1 MVDDRTDEIT
11 GEMALFNRMKKE
23 RAREK
28 ARRRT
33 AAYQQTDEYK
43 ARLLERK
50 LLSERKRLFRKVVEA
65 AILFGDI
72 PSPHDLKC
80 ACCRFV
86 ATTYHHCSYT
96 LESKGLDIMAVCDD
110 CHTDLHKRKPKRK
123 PFINFVSTEN
133 TR

>member
-1 MVDDRTDEIT
+1 MNRPDTAIG
-11 GEMALFNRMKKE
+11 GEMALFIQKKKE
-23 RAREK
+23 RAKER

-50 LLSERKRLFRKVVEA
+50 LLGERKRLFRKVVEA

-72 PSPHDLKC
+72 PAPCEIASGC
-80 ACCRFV
+80 VCCRNIASV
-86 ATTYHHCSYT
+86 YHHCSYT

-110 CHTDLHKRKPKRK
+110 CHKNLHIRKSKRKPY
-123 PFINFVSTEN
+123 INLVSTE
-133 TR
+133 